1 MILSVLVLSMQIHIR
16 EAFLLLLLLMVNLV
30 GGGAESGGGREGS
43 VSRIMW
49 VN

>member
-30 GGGAESGGGREGS
+30 GGGAESGGGGGRL